1 MALTGLPLING
12 KAYEYADITC
22 IILGVPIIQITSI
35 EYGEDAAV
43 TNIYS
48 TGRFP
53 TSRIHGK
60 IEPSAKMTIL
70 FDEIQN
76 IMSVAPQ
83 GRLYQIPEFD
93 IIIAYTDLSL
103 IPVVHTLKNVRFKNN
118 MLKASTGDDA
128 IPIDVDLV
136 ISHIDYGI

>member
-1 MALTGLPLING
+1 MANTLLPLVNG

-22 IILGVPIIQITSI
+22 VILGVPIVQITSI
-35 EYGEDAAV
+35 EYGEDAGV
-43 TNIYS
+43 TNIWS

-70 FDEIQN
+70 FDEVQN

-83 GRLYQIPEFD
+83 GRIYQIPEFD
-93 IIIAYTDLSL
+93 IIVAYTDASL
-103 IPVVHTLKNVRFKNN
+103 IPVVHTLKNCRFKNN
-118 MLKASTGDDA
+118 MLKSATGDDA
-128 IPIDVDLV
+128 IAIDVDLV
-136 ISHIDYGI
+136 ISHIDYGV